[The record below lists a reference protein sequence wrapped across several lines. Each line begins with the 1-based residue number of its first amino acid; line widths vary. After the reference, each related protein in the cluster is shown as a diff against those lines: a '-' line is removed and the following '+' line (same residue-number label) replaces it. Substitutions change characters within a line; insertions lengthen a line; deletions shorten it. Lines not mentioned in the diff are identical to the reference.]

1 MGGRGHCA
9 RPESFQEKNMLK
21 LVLTAAF
28 ILTTAAA
35 MAEDAK
41 SPPQGTESLPKACQ
55 VASPGQGVTGKAMEM
70 GDMAAHSMSN
80 MGEPQ
85 MASMKAMQEMNRT
98 MRATHGIKDPDLA
111 FVCGMIA
118 HHRGAVAMSKIE
130 LQSGKDDQ
138 AKTWAKKI
146 IEDQEKEI
154 AEFEAWAN
162 KRGQ

>member
-1 MGGRGHCA
+1 MNRIA
-9 RPESFQEKNMLK
+9 L
-21 LVLTAAF
+21 
-28 ILTTAAA
+28 AAA
-35 MAEDAK
+35 LALTVSTAIAQEAK
-41 SPPQGTESLPKACQ
+41 SPPSGTESLPKACQ
-55 VASPGQGVTGKAMEM
+55 DASPGQGATGKAMEM
-70 GDMAAHSMSN
+70 GDMASHSMSS

-138 AKTWAKKI
+138 AKAWARKI

-154 AEFEAWAN
+154 AEFEAWAG
-162 KRGQ
+162 KRAQ

>member
-1 MGGRGHCA
+1 
-9 RPESFQEKNMLK
+9 MLRI
-21 LVLTAAF
+21 LLATAFAMS
-28 ILTTAAA
+28 AGAA
-35 MAEDAK
+35 MAQDAK
-41 SPPQGTESLPKACQ
+41 APPEGTEGLPKACQ
-55 VASPGQGVTGKAMEM
+55 SASPGQGMTGKAMEM
-70 GDMAAHSMSN
+70 GDMASHSMSS

-138 AKTWAKKI
+138 AKAWAKKLI
-146 IEDQEKEI
+146 ADQAKEI
-154 AEFEAWAN
+154 AEFEAWAG
-162 KRGQ
+162 KRAH